1 MSINQPEESL
11 EEKVALGLRLVR
23 CAWHLML
30 PLIFLGFFFWFGSK
44 GDVTIPFFAS
54 ATISIVLYCLVDQ
67 YLKAKIIKFYGLCGK
82 TPPNM
87 S

>member
-1 MSINQPEESL
+1 MTNKQPEESL

-23 CAWHLML
+23 CAWLLML
-30 PLIFLGFFFWFGSK
+30 PLIFLGFFFLFGSK
-44 GDVTIPFFAS
+44 GDVTIPFVAS
-54 ATISIVLYCLVDQ
+54 ATISIILYCLVDQ